1 MSYVLTN
8 GHTYITKKPN
18 NKFTVTYDPGL
29 AVQFDSENKAW
40 NVLKSLPNAYRG
52 QGYLP
57 KGAEVKETK
66 ASLKDPGISKVES
79 PRQKLAPVSYPVED
93 SVWMA
98 EFKSRLKIVDETLG
112 TLKTMYAGLYSDLN
126 RATDEIDDL
135 EHAIEFIRANAVK
148 RCYLENE
155 LKRARKIRRECKD
168 AMGLIEMILKFD
180 LDDWGTGKVTSAIV
194 HLENRCYAP
203 KVREDIFT

>member
-1 MSYVLTN
+1 MSYVLSN

-40 NVLKSLPNAYRG
+40 NVLKSLSSAYRG

-57 KGAEVKETK
+57 KSVEVKE
-66 ASLKDPGISKVES
+66 APAQLKELVISKNKQTQ
-79 PRQKLAPVSYPVED
+79 QKLTPVSYPVED

-126 RATDEIDDL
+126 KATDEIDDL
-135 EHAIEFIRANAVK
+135 EHAIEFTRANAVK

-155 LKRARKIRRECKD
+155 LKKVRKIRRECKD
-168 AMGLIEMILKFD
+168 AMGLIEMVLKFN
-180 LDDWGTGKVTSAIV
+180 LDDWGTGKITSAIV
-194 HLENRCYAP
+194 HLENRCYVP

>member
-1 MSYVLTN
+1 MSYVLSN

-40 NVLKSLPNAYRG
+40 NVLKSLPSAYKG

-57 KGAEVKETK
+57 KNVEVKE
-66 ASLKDPGISKVES
+66 APAQLKELVVSKNE
-79 PRQKLAPVSYPVED
+79 PAQQKLAPVSYPVED
-93 SVWMA
+93 SVWMT
-98 EFKSRLKIVDETLG
+98 EFKNRLRIVDETLG

-126 RATDEIDDL
+126 KATDEIDDL
-135 EHAIEFIRANAVK
+135 EHAIEFTRANAVK

-155 LKRARKIRRECKD
+155 LKKVRKIRRECKD

-180 LDDWGTGKVTSAIV
+180 LDDWGTGKITSAIV
-194 HLENRCYAP
+194 HLENRCYVP